1 MVNEKIFQ
9 TIFDELSKFLQNKWE
24 RLVIYLEHGEE
35 AYSYLFYVKE
45 EGKYSQC
52 FDLGFSEKEILKS
65 FSKIEKIVSKERDGM
80 NEKWTNMT
88 MVIDDK
94 GNMKTDFDYTDLS
107 EGNYRYKKEW
117 KKKYL
122 I

>member
-1 MVNEKIFQ
+1 MINEKIFQ
-9 TIFDELSKFLQNKWE
+9 TIFDELSKFLPKKWE
-24 RLVIYLEHGEE
+24 RLVVYLEHGEE
-35 AYSYLFYVKE
+35 SYSYSFYVKE

-52 FDLGFSEKEILKS
+52 FDLNFSEKEILKS
-65 FSKIEKIVSKERDGM
+65 FSKIEKFVSKERDGM
-80 NEKWTNMT
+80 NESWTNMT
-88 MVIDDK
+88 MVVDGK